1 MSARGQIRKVFMQF
15 YTDCHCSLHFYW
27 SFSKERNS
35 VREHRLDFPV
45 DVPWV
50 LAASEAKSLLV
61 SCMF

>member
-1 MSARGQIRKVFMQF
+1 MQEGRLGKSFSSFTQIATALCIFIG
-15 YTDCHCSLHFYW
+15 L
-27 SFSKERNS
+27 FSKERNS